1 MFLFW
6 QWPNGGPEGS
16 RTEGVLLS
24 WSRYRKWRKTFQ
36 RVNFVSLWLVKK
48 CKLFRLH
55 LNSLCTKF
63 WQKFN
68 FFFENEREKWFERH
82 WFPSLKLFKNF
93 LIRQFRIISFFVCTY
108 LIKINLAEAFFLAY
122 LPQIVVVGY
131 LFKLKYILY
140 FILYVANTK
149 IWWVVFKPTILFFSF
164 VSLMSSAHIT
174 FAIHDGG
181 WKIHLLFTLFTNSD
195 FFPEAF
201 PPQNSAS

>member
-1 MFLFW
+1 MFHF
-6 QWPNGGPEGS
+6 G
-16 RTEGVLLS
+16 LLRS
-24 WSRYRKWRKTFQ
+24 ASY
-36 RVNFVSLWLVKK
+36 FVCIWIVYVQ
-48 CKLFRLH
+48 
-55 LNSLCTKF
+55 NSDRSST
-63 WQKFN
+63 

-82 WFPSLKLFKNF
+82 WFPSLKLFKNV
-93 LIRQFRIISFFVCTY
+93 LIRQFRILSFFVCTY